1 MTMHRWERTFLHNN
15 VAHRA
20 VVYPLEHGTGRIEV
34 FGAGG
39 LIGSARYTTAG
50 FISVPPRLEAMRAV
64 LDGLLQEA
72 LDAQP

>member
-1 MTMHRWERTFLHNN
+1 MPRWERTFLHNN

-20 VVYPLEHGTGRIEV
+20 VVYPLEHGVGRIEI

-39 LIGSARYTTAG
+39 LIGSVRYTTAG
-50 FISVPPRLEAMRAV
+50 FVSVPARLEAMRAV

-72 LDAQP
+72 LDTEP